1 MSFECSAITI
11 YPLKGFAG
19 QSLTKAH
26 VEPYSL
32 LSGDRA
38 YALSSGTNQSQTA
51 PLDQWLKKSHFLQM
65 MNFEALAALSLH
77 FDNQTTHL
85 TLTDKDQLLFEGHLD
100 NEGDS
105 QRLCQL
111 IHDYLALGEDVMRP
125 RLFSLRG
132 EGGFTDT
139 KRPFVAFG
147 NQASIDDFATRMGHD
162 GDQRRYRLN
171 VMMTGAAAF
180 AENDLIGHRARLGT
194 AEFAF
199 IEPVGRCAAI
209 EVNPETA
216 TREKGLVSEMTQA
229 YGAADMG
236 VFAEVIKAGHFEI
249 GDRLILI

>member
-19 QSLTKAH
+19 QSVTKAH

-38 YALSSGTNQSQTA
+38 YALSSGTKQSQTA
-51 PLDQWLKKSHFLQM
+51 PLDQWLKKAHFLQM
-65 MNFEALAALSLH
+65 MNFEALAALSLD
-77 FDNQTTHL
+77 FDNQTTAL
-85 TLTDKDQLLFEGHLD
+85 TLTDKGQLIFEGYLN

-105 QRLCQL
+105 QRLCQS
-111 IHDYLALGEDVMRP
+111 IHDYLELGEDVMRP
-125 RLFSLRG
+125 RLFSLR

-171 VMMTGAAAF
+171 VMMTGAPAF
-180 AENDLIGHRARLGT
+180 SENDLIGQRARLGT
-194 AEFAF
+194 AEFTF

-216 TREKGLVSEMTQA
+216 ARETGLVSEMAQA

-236 VFAEVIKAGHFEI
+236 IFAEVTKAGHFEI
-249 GDRLILI
+249 GDQIIMI

>member
-1 MSFECSAITI
+1 MSFEVSAITI

-19 QSLTKAH
+19 QSLTKAQ

-38 YALSSGTNQSQTA
+38 YALSSGTKQSQTA
-51 PLDQWLKKSHFLQM
+51 PLDQWLKKAHFLQM
-65 MNFEALAALSLH
+65 MNYEALAALSLH
-77 FDNQTTHL
+77 FDNHTTRL

-105 QRLCQL
+105 QRLCHL

-125 RLFSLRG
+125 RLFSLP

-147 NQASIDDFATRMGHD
+147 NQASIDDFAKRMGHD
-162 GDQRRYRLN
+162 GDKRRYRLN

-180 AENDLIGHRARLGT
+180 AENDLIGYRARLGT

-216 TREKGLVSEMTQA
+216 AREKGLVSEMTGA

-236 VFAEVIKAGHFEI
+236 VFAEVVKAGHFEI
-249 GDRLILI
+249 GDRLMMI